1 MDFIDKAWRRQT
13 RIELRIVYLLF
24 WKIKT
29 RFLFGLIAVSLFAYA
44 VLVGSYFIFVEEENI
59 FTTGRIPALLN
70 PVTIS
75 FIAFCI
81 LLILFLDSRG
91 KILDT

>member
-1 MDFIDKAWRRQT
+1 MGFIDKVWRKQT

-44 VLVGSYFIFVEEENI
+44 ALVGSYFIFVKEENL
-59 FTTGRIPALLN
+59 FTTGRIPVLLN
-70 PVTIS
+70 PVNIS

-81 LLILFLDSRG
+81 LIILFLDSRG
-91 KILDT
+91 KLLDT